1 MPAAA
6 DRLEF
11 TPPPQPGAVRA
22 FALAVLAHVLLMLA
36 LTWGISWNRESE
48 NAVAEAELWSSVP
61 RQAAPAAATAPP
73 VVQAP
78 PMPTVPPP
86 PPAPAP
92 KVEPTPPAP
101 LPKPPDIAL
110 EQEKRKQEE
119 ALRRQAELERQKK
132 IEARQRQDELDRQKK
147 LEARKKEDDLKKRQL
162 AEQKAAEEKKRQ
174 EEQVQAA
181 KAKARQQEEAK
192 RLEAQRQDNL
202 RRMQGLAGA
211 TGAPSSTGTALRASG
226 PSQGYASRIAAR
238 IKPNIV
244 FNDIVSGNPSA
255 EVEIRV
261 APDGTIVGR
270 KLTKSSGVKSW
281 DEAVLRAIDKTEVLP
296 RDTDGTVVPKFPIN
310 FRPHD

>member
-1 MPAAA
+1 M
-6 DRLEF
+6 
-11 TPPPQPGAVRA
+11 
-22 FALAVLAHVLLMLA
+22 
-36 LTWGISWNRESE
+36 
-48 NAVAEAELWSSVP
+48 
-61 RQAAPAAATAPP
+61 
-73 VVQAP
+73 VQAP
-78 PMPTVPPP
+78 PLPTVPPP
-86 PPAPAP
+86 PAPEAP

-119 ALRRQAELERQKK
+119 AQRRQAELERQQK
-132 IEARQRQDELDRQKK
+132 IEARKQQEQLEQQKKAEARRKQEELDRQKK
-147 LEARKKEDDLKKRQL
+147 LEARKKEEDLKKREL

-174 EEQVQAA
+174 EEQLKAA

-211 TGAPSSTGTALRASG
+211 TGAPSSAGTALRASG
-226 PSQGYASRIAAR
+226 PSVGYASRIAAR

-244 FNDIVSGNPSA
+244 FNDMISGNPSA

-270 KLTKSSGVKSW
+270 RLTKSSGVKSW

-296 RDTDGTVVPKFPIN
+296 RDTDGTVVPQFPIH